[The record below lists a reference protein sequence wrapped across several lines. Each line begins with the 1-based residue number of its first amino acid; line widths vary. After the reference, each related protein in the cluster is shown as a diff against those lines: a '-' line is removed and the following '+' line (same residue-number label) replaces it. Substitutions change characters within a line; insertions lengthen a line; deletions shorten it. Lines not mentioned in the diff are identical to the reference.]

1 MESGDRN
8 QIRAILDRSPRSTLR
23 MYTLIDVLEEDGVHC
38 YLNKS
43 AVLFVGWAVMLWA
56 EKSEDL
62 VPLLKRIP
70 VDPAKVELFCVESK
84 FIPLLEKHVAPVI
97 VSEDCYTWTLDRLLQ
112 GAPVLDSLTVED
124 APFVNDHWDFK
135 SEESLE
141 YIRQCIES
149 MPTSCVRNEEEKPIA
164 MAFCYG
170 QSPYNV
176 NLGGFKVLPEHRR
189 QGLGRK
195 VHLDMCRKVLAQGR
209 KPLVHVKV
217 DNMISQHICQKTGF
231 QRNERVFWGKL
242 DLQEQHL
249 TK

>member
-112 GAPVLDSLTVED
+112 S
-124 APFVNDHWDFK
+124 
-135 SEESLE
+135 
-141 YIRQCIES
+141 
-149 MPTSCVRNEEEKPIA
+149 SCA
-164 MAFCYG
+164 
-170 QSPYNV
+170 
-176 NLGGFKVLPEHRR
+176 
-189 QGLGRK
+189 
-195 VHLDMCRKVLAQGR
+195 
-209 KPLVHVKV
+209 
-217 DNMISQHICQKTGF
+217 
-231 QRNERVFWGKL
+231 
-242 DLQEQHL
+242 
-249 TK
+249 